1 MRNRSLTPCIPP
13 ERLKFITMNFK
24 ELQNKIVQNALD
36 YGKRYGI
43 KIDEDFALLKL
54 YEEVGELA
62 QAVLIHRKM
71 SRPEKH
77 VSEEVSKKELAK
89 ELADVVGMAIVNA
102 HLLGIDLEE
111 AIDKKWINKKNKNP
125 RFWARALVG

>member
-1 MRNRSLTPCIPP
+1 MD
-13 ERLKFITMNFK
+13 FK
-24 ELQNKIVQNALD
+24 ELQNKVVENAIN
-36 YGKRYGI
+36 YGRKYNV

-62 QAVLIHRKM
+62 QAVLIHRKK

-77 VSEEVSKKELAK
+77 VPTEVSKKELAE

-111 AIDKKWINKKNKNP
+111 AIDKKWINKEK
-125 RFWARALVG
+125 

>member
-1 MRNRSLTPCIPP
+1 MD
-13 ERLKFITMNFK
+13 FK
-24 ELQNKIVQNALD
+24 ELQNKVIENAIN
-36 YGKRYGI
+36 YGRKYNV

-54 YEEVGELA
+54 YEEVGELS
-62 QAVLIHRKM
+62 QAVLIHRKK

-77 VSEEVSKKELAK
+77 VSEEISKKELAK

-111 AIDKKWINKKNKNP
+111 AIDKKWINKEK
-125 RFWARALVG
+125 